1 MAPQNLQDL
10 VRVED
15 GLSLLADRDEVL
27 LLKDKVREFPVD
39 LLQGGRVGCEAR
51 IRDRVVHVLEKLLPG
66 HRARV
71 LLTEVREHVVD
82 VLAEHRIQGHQV
94 HVLRAERLSL
104 VVEQVGDA
112 LQKDRGLSGARDA
125 VDEHH
130 RHVRIADDGVLLL
143 LDGRGD
149 GLHLVGA
156 GPRERGKKKGILDG
170 DLRVKVPVQVIPVE
184 VKLAPQEQVAGN
196 LLSVHRVVG
205 LSVVLVVVGLCKRAS
220 PVEHHLIVAVLRE
233 GGAADVVVLR
243 LLVLVELNRDP
254 CKIGGLEEG
263 LYGL

>member
-143 LDGRGD
+143 LD
-149 GLHLVGA
+149 
-156 GPRERGKKKGILDG
+156 